1 ASSSTISATPK
12 CWCCFWSRLA
22 AAISQSRNPMLR
34 GFEIVLAGGSG
45 GLGSAA
51 AELLAQEGARLIVS
65 YRANADR
72 AERLKPIA
80 TVMQADLTNAAD
92 RTRLLDAA
100 SQLYGVVVFT
110 GDPARLPDPEAAMR
124 RAYEAN
130 YLGPILLAREAA
142 DRMQA
147 SGTQG
152 AIVLFSTMQAVSLF
166 PGSTGYGAAIASRH

>member
-1 ASSSTISATPK
+1 
-12 CWCCFWSRLA
+12 
-22 AAISQSRNPMLR
+22 
-34 GFEIVLAGGSG
+34 
-45 GLGSAA
+45 
-51 AELLAQEGARLIVS
+51 
-65 YRANADR
+65 R

-166 PGSTGYGAAIASRH
+166 PGSTGYGAAKASLQHAARILAKERRKENIRVNVIAPGATMAGMAEASIAAGKYDSLPVP